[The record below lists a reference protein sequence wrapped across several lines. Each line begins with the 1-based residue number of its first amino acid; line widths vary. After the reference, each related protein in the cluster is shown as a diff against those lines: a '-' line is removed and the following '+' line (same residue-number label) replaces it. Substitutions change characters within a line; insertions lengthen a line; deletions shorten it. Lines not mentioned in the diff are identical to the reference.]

1 MIILFA
7 AVLCLST
14 VSCSDR
20 TSSRS
25 RIQGV
30 LSAADSLMSTDA
42 QAALDTLLVIDSA
55 EISGLMECDRAYWA
69 LLKTE
74 ARYKCYL
81 PVDKDTS
88 IFESAVYYDR
98 RGVDDRLVRSLIM
111 AGAVLSE

>member
-1 MIILFA
+1 
-7 AVLCLST
+7 
-14 VSCSDR
+14 
-20 TSSRS
+20 
-25 RIQGV
+25 
-30 LSAADSLMSTDA
+30 MSTDA

-111 AGAVLSE
+111 AGAVLSEQGITDRAMKVYKDAEQILKKSGDLE